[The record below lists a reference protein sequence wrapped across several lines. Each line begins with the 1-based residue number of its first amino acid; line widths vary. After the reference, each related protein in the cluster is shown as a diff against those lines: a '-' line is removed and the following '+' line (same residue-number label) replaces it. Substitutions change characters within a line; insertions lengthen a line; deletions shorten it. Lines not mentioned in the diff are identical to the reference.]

1 MSQLQMISLEIPE
14 NENTPLVKQLR
25 EKITELS
32 QKIIYLEQELLK
44 LKKETTRP
52 KIKPSKLNNPDNKDN
67 SDGDKPERKST
78 KGVKKNKKS
87 IKIHEEK
94 VVEPDDIPED
104 AVFVKYYEIEVQD
117 IIIKPHNTRYKLAQY
132 RTKDGKYIT
141 AKLPNNSISKHF
153 GVELCTFILYQYHH
167 QHVTQPLLLE
177 QINDMGIDMSSGQL
191 SNIITE
197 NLEEF
202 HQEKNDILKAG
213 LSNPEYIQTDD
224 TGARHKG
231 VNGYCTQIGNEFFTW
246 FESTQRK
253 SRINFLELLS
263 NGVKETLYTLN
274 NISLEYMQKQQLP
287 QKHYAKL
294 EEIKISITDKDEFTK
309 WLKTQ
314 EIITPKNIK
323 IVTEAALIGGL
334 TTQGIPVDLSIISD
348 GARQFNIFDHAM
360 CWVHAERRVNRLIPV
375 NDENKILVE
384 ETREEIWN
392 LYQKLKEYKLD
403 PALNMKDVI
412 NSEFD
417 EFANKTTTYDA
428 LNTALQYF
436 KNNKSDLLKVL
447 ENPSIPLHNN
457 LSERDIRD
465 YVKKRKISG
474 STRSDNGRKARDTF
488 ASLKKTCKK
497 LAVSFNKYLHDRI
510 SGENKIEN
518 LGESVKL
525 AYASSG

>member
-1 MSQLQMISLEIPE
+1 MNLNIPE
-14 NENTPLVKQLR
+14 NENTPLVKRLV
-25 EKITELS
+25 ELINEQS
-32 QKIIYLEQELLK
+32 KKIIYLEQELLK
-44 LKKETTRP
+44 LKNETIRP
-52 KIKPSKLNNPDNKDN
+52 KIKPSKLNDSDNKD
-67 SDGDKPERKST
+67 DDKPKKRKST

-87 IKIHEEK
+87 IEIHEEK
-94 VVEPDDIPED
+94 IIQPDNIPED
-104 AVFVKYYEIEVQD
+104 AIFVKYYEIEVQD
-117 IIIKPHNTRYKLAQY
+117 IVLQAHNTKYKLAQY

-153 GVELCTFILYQYHH
+153 GAELCTFILYQYHH

-177 QINDMGIDMSSGQL
+177 QIRDMGIEISSGQL
-191 SNIITE
+191 NNIITE

-213 LSNPEYIQTDD
+213 LSNPKYIQTDD
-224 TGARHKG
+224 TGARHQG
-231 VNGYCTQIGNEFFTW
+231 INGYCTQIGNEFFTW

-263 NGVKETLYTLN
+263 NGIGETLYTLN
-274 NISLEYMQKQQLP
+274 DISLEYIQKQQLP
-287 QKHYAKL
+287 LKYHSKL
-294 EEIKISITDKDEFTK
+294 ENIDISITNKDEFTK
-309 WLKTQ
+309 WLEEQ
-314 EIITPKNIK
+314 EITTPKNIK

-334 TTQGIPVDLSIISD
+334 TTQGIPTNLSIISD

-360 CWVHAERRVNRLIPV
+360 CWVHAERTVNRLVPV
-375 NDENKILVE
+375 NDENKILVKD
-384 ETREEIWN
+384 TREAIWN
-392 LYQKLKEYKLD
+392 LYQKLKEYKLN
-403 PALNMKDVI
+403 PTLSLKDII

-417 EFANKTTTYDA
+417 KFANKTTIYDA
-428 LNTALQYF
+428 LNKALKYF

-447 ENPSIPLHNN
+447 ENPNIPLHNN

-497 LAVSFNKYLHDRI
+497 LMFSFNKYLHDRI
-510 SGENKIEN
+510 SGENKIAN
-518 LGESVKL
+518 LGESVRL
-525 AYASSG
+525 AYASGG

>member
-1 MSQLQMISLEIPE
+1 MLLMNINIPE
-14 NENTPLVKQLR
+14 NENTPFVRQLV
-25 EKITELS
+25 ELINEQS

-44 LKKETTRP
+44 LKNETTRP
-52 KIKPSKLNNPDNKDN
+52 KIKPSKLNDADNNK
-67 SDGDKPERKST
+67 DGDKSNRKSR
-78 KGVKKNKKS
+78 KGIKKRKKN
-87 IKIHEEK
+87 IEIHEEK
-94 VVEPDDIPED
+94 IVKLDNIPNG

-117 IIIKPHNTRYKLAQY
+117 IILKPHNTRYKLAQY

-141 AKLPNNSISKHF
+141 AELPNSTKSKHF

-177 QINDMGIDMSSGQL
+177 QIRDMGIEISSGQL
-191 SNIITE
+191 NNIITE

-213 LSNPEYIQTDD
+213 LSNPKYIQTDD
-224 TGARHKG
+224 TGARHQG
-231 VNGYCTQIGNEFFTW
+231 ANGYCTQIGNEFFTW

-263 NGVKETLYTLN
+263 NGVDKTLYTLN
-274 NISLEYMQKQQLP
+274 DISLEYLQKQQLP
-287 QKHYAKL
+287 QKYYSKL
-294 EEIKISITDKDEFTK
+294 ENIDISFTNKDDFTK
-309 WLKTQ
+309 WLEEQ
-314 EIITPKNIK
+314 EITTPKNIK
-323 IVTEAALIGGL
+323 IVTEAALIGRL

-360 CWVHAERRVNRLIPV
+360 CWVHAERTVNRLIPV

-384 ETREEIWN
+384 NTREAIWN
-392 LYQKLKEYKLD
+392 LYQKLKEYKLN
-403 PALNMKDVI
+403 PTLNLKDII

-417 EFANKTTTYDA
+417 EFANKTTTYNLLNKA
-428 LNTALQYF
+428 LKYF

-447 ENPSIPLHNN
+447 ENPDIPLHNN

-497 LAVSFNKYLHDRI
+497 LAFSFNKYLHDRI
-510 SGENKIEN
+510 SGENNIAN
-518 LGESVKL
+518 LGESVRL

>member
-1 MSQLQMISLEIPE
+1 MNLNIPE
-14 NENTPLVKQLR
+14 NEKTPLVKQLL
-25 EKITELS
+25 ELINEQS
-32 QKIIYLEQELLK
+32 KKIIYLEQELLK
-44 LKKETTRP
+44 LKNETTRP
-52 KIKPSKLNNPDNKDN
+52 KIKPSKLNDSNNEDTK
-67 SDGDKPERKST
+67 DGDKSKRKST
-78 KGVKKNKKS
+78 KGIKKRKKN

-94 VVEPDDIPED
+94 IIQPDNIPED
-104 AVFVKYYEIEVQD
+104 AVFVKYYEIEIQN
-117 IIIKPHNTRYKLAQY
+117 IILQTHNINYKLAQY

-177 QINDMGIDMSSGQL
+177 QIRDMGIEISSGQL
-191 SNIITE
+191 NNIITE
-197 NLEEF
+197 KLEEF

-213 LSNPEYIQTDD
+213 LSNPKYIQTDD
-224 TGARHKG
+224 TGARHQG

-246 FESTQRK
+246 FESTQSK

-263 NGVKETLYTLN
+263 NGVENTLYTIN
-274 NISLEYMQKQQLP
+274 DISLEYLQKQQLP
-287 QKHYAKL
+287 QKYYSKL
-294 EEIKISITDKDEFTK
+294 ENIKIAITNKDEFTK
-309 WLKTQ
+309 WLETQ
-314 EIITPKNIK
+314 EITTPKNMK
-323 IVTEAALIGGL
+323 IVTESALIGGL
-334 TTQGIPVDLSIISD
+334 TAQGIAVDLSIISD

-360 CWVHAERRVNRLIPV
+360 CWIHAERTVNRLIPIS
-375 NDENKILVE
+375 DENKVLVANS
-384 ETREEIWN
+384 REAIWN
-392 LYQKLKEYKLD
+392 LYQKLKEYKLN
-403 PALNMKDVI
+403 PTLNMKDII
-412 NSEFD
+412 NSEYD
-417 EFANKTTTYDA
+417 EFANKTTMYDA
-428 LNTALQYF
+428 LNKALQYF

-497 LAVSFNKYLHDRI
+497 LAISFKEYLHDRI
-510 SGENKIEN
+510 SGEKNIEN
-518 LGESVKL
+518 LGESVRV

>member
-1 MSQLQMISLEIPE
+1 MNFNIPE
-14 NENTPLVKQLR
+14 NENTPLVKQLV
-25 EKITELS
+25 ELINEQS
-32 QKIIYLEQELLK
+32 QKIISLEQELLK

-52 KIKPSKLNNPDNKDN
+52 NIKPSKLNNSDNEDSKDGN
-67 SDGDKPERKST
+67 KPKKRKST
-78 KGVKKNKKS
+78 KGIKKRTKK
-87 IKIHEEK
+87 IEIHEEK
-94 VVEPDDIPED
+94 VIQPDNIPKD
-104 AVFVKYYEIEVQD
+104 AVFVKYYETEVQN
-117 IIIKPHNTRYKLAQY
+117 IIITTHNIRYKLAQY

-153 GVELCTFILYQYHH
+153 GPELCTFILYQYHH

-177 QINDMGIDMSSGQL
+177 QIRDMGIEISSGQL

-202 HQEKNDILKAG
+202 HQEKDDILKAG
-213 LSNPEYIQTDD
+213 LSNPKYIQTDD
-224 TGARHKG
+224 TGARHNG
-231 VNGYCTQIGNEFFTW
+231 TNGYCTQIGNEFFTW
-246 FESTQRK
+246 FESTQSK

-263 NGVKETLYTLN
+263 NGVDETLYTLN
-274 NISLEYMQKQQLP
+274 AISLEYMQKQQLP
-287 QKHYAKL
+287 QKYYSQL
-294 EEIKISITDKDEFTK
+294 EHIDISITNKNEFTK
-309 WLKTQ
+309 WLEEQ
-314 EIITPKNIK
+314 GIITPKNIRT
-323 IVTEAALIGGL
+323 VTEAALIGGL

-348 GARQFNIFDHAM
+348 GARQFNIFYHAM
-360 CWVHAERRVNRLIPV
+360 CWIHAERTVNRLIPI

-384 ETREEIWN
+384 DTREAIWN
-392 LYQKLKEYKLD
+392 LYQKLREYKLN
-403 PALNMKDVI
+403 PTLNTKEII

-417 EFANKTTTYDA
+417 EFANTTTTYDA
-428 LNTALQYF
+428 LNKSLKYF

-447 ENPSIPLHNN
+447 ENPDIPLHNN

-510 SGENKIEN
+510 SGKNNIEN
-518 LGESVKL
+518 LGESVRA
-525 AYASSG
+525 AYASGG

>member
-1 MSQLQMISLEIPE
+1 MNLNIPE
-14 NENTPLVKQLR
+14 NENTPLVKQLV
-25 EKITELS
+25 EIINEQS

-44 LKKETTRP
+44 LKNETTRP
-52 KIKPSKLNNPDNKDN
+52 KIKPSKLNSSNNKD
-67 SDGDKPERKST
+67 DDDKSKRKSR
-78 KGVKKNKKS
+78 KGIKKNKKN
-87 IKIHEEK
+87 IEIHEEK
-94 VVEPDDIPED
+94 TVELDNIPNG
-104 AVFVKYYEIEVQD
+104 ATFVKYYEIDVQD
-117 IIIKPHNTRYKLAQY
+117 ITIRPHNIKYKLAQY
-132 RTKDGKYIT
+132 KTKDGKYIT
-141 AKLPNNSISKHF
+141 AKLPNNTKAKHF
-153 GVELCTFILYQYHH
+153 GEGLYTFILHQYHH

-177 QINDMGIDMSSGQL
+177 YLTDIGIEISSGQL

-224 TGARHKG
+224 TGARHDGK
-231 VNGYCTQIGNEFFTW
+231 NGYCTQIGNEFFTW
-246 FESTQRK
+246 FESTQSK

-287 QKHYAKL
+287 QKYYSKL
-294 EEIKISITDKDEFTK
+294 ENIDISMTDKDEFTK
-309 WLKTQ
+309 WLEIQ
-314 EIITPKNIK
+314 EITTPKNIK

-360 CWVHAERRVNRLIPV
+360 CWVHAERTVNRLIPV

-384 ETREEIWN
+384 NAREEIWN
-392 LYQKLKEYKLD
+392 LYQKLKEYKLN
-403 PALNMKDVI
+403 PNTNTKDII

-417 EFANKTTTYDA
+417 EFANKITNYDA
-428 LNTALQYF
+428 LDKALKYF

-474 STRSDNGRKARDTF
+474 STRSENGRKARDTF

-497 LAVSFNKYLHDRI
+497 LSFSFNQYLHDRI
-510 SGENKIEN
+510 SGEKNIPN
-518 LGESVKL
+518 LGESVRL

>member
-1 MSQLQMISLEIPE
+1 MNLNIPE
-14 NENTPLVKQLR
+14 NENTPLVKRLV
-25 EKITELS
+25 ELINEQS

-44 LKKETTRP
+44 LKNETTRP
-52 KIKPSKLNNPDNKDN
+52 KIEPSKLNNPDNIDN
-67 SDGDKPERKST
+67 DKSERKSR
-78 KGVKKNKKS
+78 KGIKKNKKS
-87 IKIHEEK
+87 IEIHEEK
-94 VVEPDDIPED
+94 IIQPDNIPKD
-104 AVFVKYYEIEVQD
+104 AIFVKYYEVEVQD
-117 IIIKPHNTRYKLAQY
+117 IIFKPHNTKYKLAQY
-132 RTKDGKYIT
+132 RTKDGEYIT
-141 AKLPNNSISKHF
+141 AKLPNRAKTKHF

-177 QINDMGIDMSSGQL
+177 QIRDMGIEISSGQL
-191 SNIITE
+191 NNIITE

-213 LSNPEYIQTDD
+213 LSNPKYIQTDD
-224 TGARHKG
+224 TGARHNG

-246 FESTQRK
+246 FESTQQK

-263 NGVKETLYTLN
+263 NGVENTLYTFN

-287 QKHYAKL
+287 QKYYKKL
-294 EEIKISITDKDEFTK
+294 EELENIDISIIDKDKFTK

-314 EIITPKNIK
+314 EITTPKNIK

-348 GARQFNIFDHAM
+348 GAGQFNIFDHAM
-360 CWVHAERRVNRLIPV
+360 CWVHAERTVNRLIPV
-375 NDENKILVE
+375 NDENKTLVE
-384 ETREEIWN
+384 NTREEIWN
-392 LYQKLKEYKLD
+392 LYQKLKEYKLN
-403 PALNMKDVI
+403 PTLNTKDII

-428 LNTALQYF
+428 LNKALKYF

-447 ENPSIPLHNN
+447 ENPTIPLHNN

-474 STRSDNGRKARDTF
+474 STRSENGRKARDTF

-497 LAVSFNKYLHDRI
+497 LALSFNEYLHDRI
-510 SGENKIEN
+510 SGKNNIAN
-518 LGESVKL
+518 LGESVRL
-525 AYASSG
+525 AYVSSG